1 MTLKWPSKDPDETVD
16 YSVDWSRYL
25 NNQANIDTVSWFVN
39 DSSGVKT
46 RIEAG
51 EIVNNLQLV
60 GVSNTNTVA
69 TANFGL
75 GANNTKYK
83 LHCQIVDTS
92 GTIAERSVTLPIK
105 EY

>member
-1 MTLKWPSKDPDETVD
+1 MSLKWPSKDPDETVD

-75 GANNTKYK
+75 GTNNTMYK

>member
-75 GANNTKYK
+75 GTNNTKYK

>member
-1 MTLKWPSKDPDETVD
+1 MPSGSGTSIP
-16 YSVDWSRYL
+16 
-25 NNQANIDTVSWFVN
+25 FVN

-75 GANNTKYK
+75 GTNNTKYK

>member
-1 MTLKWPSKDPDETVD
+1 MSLKWPSKDPDETVD
-16 YSVDWSRYL
+16 FSVDWSRYL

-46 RIEAG
+46 RIETG

-69 TANFGL
+69 TANLGL
-75 GANNTKYK
+75 GTNNTKYK
-83 LHCQIVDTS
+83 LHCQILDTS
-92 GTIAERSVTLPIK
+92 GTVAERAITLPIK
-105 EY
+105 EF

>member
-1 MTLKWPSKDPDETVD
+1 MSLKWPSKDPDETVD
-16 YSVDWSRYL
+16 FSVDWSRYL

-51 EIVNNLQLV
+51 QIVNNLQLV
-60 GVSNTNTVA
+60 GISNTNTVA
-69 TANFGL
+69 TANLGL
-75 GANNTKYK
+75 GTNNTKYK

-92 GTIAERSVTLPIK
+92 GTIAERTVTLPIK
-105 EY
+105 EF

>member
-1 MTLKWPSKDPDETVD
+1 MSLKWPSKDPDETVD

-25 NNQANIDTVSWFVN
+25 NDQANIDTVTWFVDN
-39 DSSGVKT
+39 ASGVKT
-46 RIEAG
+46 QFNTG
-51 EIVNNLQLV
+51 SIVNNLQLV

-75 GANNTKYK
+75 GTNNTKYK

>member
-16 YSVDWSRYL
+16 FSVDWSRYL
-25 NNQANIDTVSWFVN
+25 NDQANIDTVSWFVN

-60 GVSNTNTVA
+60 GVSNTTTVA
-69 TANFGL
+69 TANLGL
-75 GANNTKYK
+75 GTNNTKYK
-83 LHCQIVDTS
+83 LHCQILDTS
-92 GTIAERSVTLPIK
+92 GTVAERAITLPIK
-105 EY
+105 EF

>member
-1 MTLKWPSKDPDETVD
+1 MSLKWPSKDPDETVD

-75 GANNTKYK
+75 GTNNTKYK

-92 GTIAERSVTLPIK
+92 GTIAERSVTLTIK

>member
-1 MTLKWPSKDPDETVD
+1 MSLKWPSKDPDETVD

-25 NNQANIDTVSWFVN
+25 NDQANIDTVTWFVN

-60 GVSNTNTVA
+60 GVSNTTTVA
-69 TANFGL
+69 TANLGL
-75 GANNTKYK
+75 GTNNTKYK
-83 LHCQIVDTS
+83 LHCQILDTS
-92 GTIAERSVTLPIK
+92 GTIAERVITLPIK
-105 EY
+105 EF

>member
-1 MTLKWPSKDPDETVD
+1 MSLKWPSKDPDETVD
-16 YSVDWSRYL
+16 YSMDWSRYL
-25 NNQANIDTVSWFVN
+25 NSQATIDTVSWFVN

-75 GANNTKYK
+75 GTNNTKYK

>member
-1 MTLKWPSKDPDETVD
+1 MTFRWPSKDPDETVD
-16 YSVDWSRYL
+16 YSMDWSRYL
-25 NNQANIDTVSWFVN
+25 NSQATIDTVTWFVDN
-39 DSSGVKT
+39 ASGVKT
-46 RIEAG
+46 QFNTG
-51 EIVNNLQLV
+51 SIVNNLQLV

-75 GANNTKYK
+75 GTNNTKYK

>member
-1 MTLKWPSKDPDETVD
+1 MSLKWPSKDPDETVD
-16 YSVDWSRYL
+16 FSVDWSRYL
-25 NNQANIDTVSWFVN
+25 NDQANIDTVSWFVN

-75 GANNTKYK
+75 GTNNTKYK
-83 LHCQIVDTS
+83 LHCQILDTS
-92 GTIAERSVTLPIK
+92 GTVAERSITLPIK

>member
-25 NNQANIDTVSWFVN
+25 NDQANIDTVSWFVN

-75 GANNTKYK
+75 GTNNTKYK

>member
-16 YSVDWSRYL
+16 FSVDWSRYL
-25 NNQANIDTVSWFVN
+25 NDQANIDTVSWFVN

-60 GVSNTNTVA
+60 GVSNTTTVA
-69 TANFGL
+69 TANLGL
-75 GANNTKYK
+75 GTNNTKYK
-83 LHCQIVDTS
+83 LHCQILDTS
-92 GTIAERSVTLPIK
+92 GTVVERAITLPIK
-105 EY
+105 EF

>member
-1 MTLKWPSKDPDETVD
+1 MSLKWPSKDPDETVD

-75 GANNTKYK
+75 GTNNTKYK

>member
-1 MTLKWPSKDPDETVD
+1 MSLKWPSKDPDETVD
-16 YSVDWSRYL
+16 FSVDWSRYL

-46 RIEAG
+46 RIEVG

-60 GVSNTNTVA
+60 GISNTNTVA
-69 TANFGL
+69 TANLGL
-75 GANNTKYK
+75 GTNNTKYK
-83 LHCQIVDTS
+83 LHCQILDTS
-92 GTIAERSVTLPIK
+92 GTVAERSITLPIK